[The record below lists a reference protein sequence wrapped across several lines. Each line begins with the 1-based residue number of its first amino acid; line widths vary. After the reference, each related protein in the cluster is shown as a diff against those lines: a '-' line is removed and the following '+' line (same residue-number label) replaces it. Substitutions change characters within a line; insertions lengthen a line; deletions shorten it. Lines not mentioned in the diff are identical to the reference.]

1 MNDDLLLWQDY
12 DRKNVDLPEE
22 VPGLERFNEN
32 RFVRQYTVLRY
43 AHLSSR
49 IITLDKSF
57 QLPFNSIL
65 HVLDDVN
72 NTDENHSDVPDVKN
86 NELITRES
94 SRKYIYHIKS
104 IKTDGPIEIN
114 DKFIFRIPGLP
125 TKLMAFRNE
134 YGSKFRYINDV
145 SQMPKTKEPLLIVN
159 HNPLFRVRLYGRM
172 RFYRKIQIV
181 LSSILN
187 TCAELS
193 SLNKHQFIMIPWG
206 TEVYPRTEFIKSRK
220 ELSFTSIKHPNSF
233 HYLFM
238 MHLMNYMWEQATTS
252 IFDKLSDE
260 VLNQITLVLQSKDKY
275 IFMNLGT
282 IKSFNENNRA
292 YIKFSNQL
300 NLLSVLGR
308 DNPEAAAEYLESI
321 QESEETSNFTDI
333 TVLPNIK
340 GSPDKSISDD
350 EHAEAIIEKLDVEIP
365 NKVTKKVTPVSIEV
379 PAKSVA
385 EIELSKG
392 DTKVEI
398 KKLRGQAN
406 ISKIEEFSTVDNYA
420 KEWIKTL
427 DTEADANI
435 DKHEALTPA
444 SKNYF
449 KKLARKYKTCTID
462 GESILDLMSIEDMAL
477 TDSNID
483 LKKVGFLPD
492 TSAAAST
499 LASFEKDYM
508 KKSYKKHLASVLTSF
523 QKNGLFL
530 TNVRQEKV
538 IDTLHNYTVY
548 SAQYEDLNST
558 KSTIKFVLPNVNSED
573 RFITDGKSSVL
584 KKQRCP
590 LPIVKISPTTVS
602 LSSNYNKTRV
612 IRNTN
617 KAYHFIDYI
626 SSFIDNKAK
635 STAKV
640 VYGSLHLNEPISYEY
655 TELASK
661 FKHIDLFNK
670 VKYHLTFDYFNR
682 FKEFDKDE
690 KLFIKLEATYGTYF
704 GYTDTDYLFIDTD
717 NTVYAYKKTGGEDV
731 SFEYS
736 SIVDILKLSLIPGA
750 SVKKNFSEFVTCQ
763 ILNGNLPVIFIL
775 AYRYGLRST
784 LDYLGIPYTIVAN
797 DSREIVGEAIPGTE
811 NYVDS
816 MPGANPY
823 GLGWIPNPTK
833 EGGEVANPTDIH
845 DETDVVIDSDTRGSK
860 YILPQDENATA
871 DDKISDVK
879 IYVSPHENR
888 FFIEAITVSVK
899 LGMLRTVVRRVS
911 SFDGVIFHERDNKL
925 PVYLAKEIANVIR
938 CKSDKV
944 IQSQLIHISTGNLPR
959 EVKEAKE
966 MPIQSITT
974 KNVSQENFISGME
987 AIKDA
992 KYKKKTNDIVIK
1004 FADRTLHINRY
1015 PLALSLIVAGL
1026 TKYDLTPYKLAD
1038 MEDKDVYFR
1047 ILVEAGDKPNLLKG
1061 IDSMF
1066 DLFVD
1071 PITYQVLKSMHEPTT
1086 LRDLLIRAT
1095 VLLTTTDHKEP
1106 SSAANHRV
1114 RGYEQ
1119 FPAILYNEMA
1129 RQFAAYQT
1137 KKHQKGNVYSINP
1150 QAIYLRVIQNESTM
1164 PGEAANPLE
1173 DIKIASNLTYSGIGG
1188 RDGESFVKSDR
1199 KMSADDVGIISE
1211 ATADSGKVGMNA
1223 MLSFNPRITNT
1234 QGLITPCTQEDLKDM
1249 QPSECLSIH
1258 SLVMPFAVSDD
1269 AKRMNFISIQGSHT
1283 IPTEHMDVY
1292 RVRTGYER
1300 VVAHRVTKS
1309 FAGMAQGKGKVTRI
1323 DNNAKLVEVTY
1334 TDGKVDLFKFG
1345 DQIVEAESIGIMQHI
1360 EVAVQVG
1367 QPVEKGD
1374 VITYN
1379 SNFFK
1384 QDPVTKQLDM
1394 SIGVTANVAFI
1405 ECDMTNEDSFQIS
1418 KECAEKMAI
1427 APVNSRDVVLS
1438 TKALIHSAVDIGEE
1452 VTPSSPLMIFE
1463 NEALTDTPAD
1473 EDPEV
1478 LALLSD
1484 VNRSTPK
1491 AKHSG
1496 KVVRIDAYFGCPID
1510 QMSPTV
1516 AKLVRKCISSKVQTY
1531 KLAKETGNESEFQP
1545 VTPIQPGNK
1554 FHGVMFDEDTLLL
1567 VYHIQERIPHGV
1579 GDKLVVANQLKCTC
1593 ASVFENRPVSESGVP
1608 IDLIFSQK
1616 AQNNRICVSPIQMGI
1631 ISRIMEQTEK
1641 DVVAEYFS

>member
-1 MNDDLLLWQDY
+1 MNDDLLLWQDF

-32 RFVRQYTVLRY
+32 RFNRQYTVLRY

-65 HVLDDVN
+65 HVLDDVS

-104 IKTDGPIEIN
+104 INTEGPIEIN

-134 YGSKFRYINDV
+134 HGSKFRYINDV

-187 TCAELS
+187 TCTELS

-220 ELSFTSIKHPNSF
+220 ELSFTSIKHPDSF
-233 HYLFM
+233 HYLIM
-238 MHLMNYMWEQATTS
+238 MHLMNYMWDQATTS
-252 IFDKLSDE
+252 IFDKLSDN

-321 QESEETSNFTDI
+321 KESEETSNFTDI
-333 TVLPNIK
+333 SVLPNIK

-350 EHAEAIIEKLDVEIP
+350 EHAESIIEKLDVAIP
-365 NKVTKKVTPVSIEV
+365 NKVTKKITPVSIEV

-392 DTKVEI
+392 DTKVAI
-398 KKLRGQAN
+398 KKLHGQAN

-435 DKHEALTPA
+435 DKNEALTPA

-477 TDSNID
+477 TDSTLD
-483 LKKVGFLPD
+483 SKKIGFLPD
-492 TSAAAST
+492 TSATSST

-530 TNVRQEKV
+530 TNVKQEKV

-635 STAKV
+635 TTAKV

-775 AYRYGLRST
+775 AYRYGLRNT

-797 DSREIVGEAIPGTE
+797 DSREIVGEAMPGTE
-811 NYVDS
+811 SYIDS

-833 EGGEVANPTDIH
+833 EGGVVSNPTDIH

-871 DDKISDVK
+871 DDKINDVK

-888 FFIEAITVSVK
+888 FVIEAVTVSVK

-925 PVYLAKEIANVIR
+925 PVYLAKELANTIR

-1026 TKYDLTPYKLAD
+1026 TKYDLTPYRLAD

-1066 DLFVD
+1066 DLFID

-1086 LRDLLIRAT
+1086 FRDLLIRAT

-1258 SLVMPFAVSDD
+1258 SLVMPFATSDD
-1269 AKRMNFISIQGSHT
+1269 SKRLNFISIQGSHT

-1309 FAGMAQGKGKVTRI
+1309 FAGIAQGKGKVTRI
-1323 DNNAKLVEVTY
+1323 DENAKLVEVTY

-1345 DQIVEAESIGIMQHI
+1345 DQIVEAESIGIMQRI

-1379 SNFFK
+1379 SSFFK
-1384 QDPVTKQLDM
+1384 QDPVTKQLDL

-1427 APVNSRDVVLS
+1427 APVNSRDIVLS
-1438 TKALIHSAVDIGEE
+1438 TKALIHSSVDIGEE

-1473 EDPEV
+1473 EDPEI

-1641 DVVAEYFS
+1641 DVVAEYFG

>member
-1 MNDDLLLWQDY
+1 MNDDLLLWQDF

-104 IKTDGPIEIN
+104 INTDGPIEIN

-134 YGSKFRYINDV
+134 HGSKFRYINDI

-187 TCAELS
+187 TCAGLS

-220 ELSFTSIKHPNSF
+220 ELSFTSIKHPDSF
-233 HYLFM
+233 HYLIM
-238 MHLMNYMWEQATTS
+238 MHLMNYMWDQATTS
-252 IFDKLSDE
+252 IFDKLSSD

-308 DNPEAAAEYLESI
+308 DNPEAATEYLESI
-321 QESEETSNFTDI
+321 KESEETSNFTDI
-333 TVLPNIK
+333 SVLPNIK

-350 EHAEAIIEKLDVEIP
+350 EHAESIIEKLDVAIP

-379 PAKSVA
+379 PAESVA

-392 DTKVEI
+392 DTKVAI
-398 KKLRGQAN
+398 KKLHGQAN
-406 ISKIEEFSTVDNYA
+406 VSKIEEFSTVDNYA

-435 DKHEALTPA
+435 DKNEALTPA

-477 TDSNID
+477 TDSTID
-483 LKKVGFLPD
+483 VKKIGFLPD
-492 TSAAAST
+492 TSAASST

-573 RFITDGKSSVL
+573 RFITDGKFSVL

-602 LSSNYNKTRV
+602 LCSNYNKTRV

-635 STAKV
+635 TTAKV

-682 FKEFDKDE
+682 FNEFDKDE

-736 SIVDILKLSLIPGA
+736 SIVDILKLSLLPGV
-750 SVKKNFSEFVTCQ
+750 SIKKNFSEFVTCQ

-775 AYRYGLRST
+775 AYRYGLRNT

-797 DSREIVGEAIPGTE
+797 DSREIVGEATPATE
-811 NYVDS
+811 SYIDS

-833 EGGEVANPTDIH
+833 EGGKVSNPTDIH

-871 DDKISDVK
+871 DDKITDVK

-888 FFIEAITVSVK
+888 FIIEAVTVSVK

-925 PVYLAKEIANVIR
+925 PVYLANSLANTIR

-992 KYKKKTNDIVIK
+992 KYKKKSNDIVIK

-1026 TKYDLTPYKLAD
+1026 NKYDLTPYRLAD

-1047 ILVEAGDKPNLLKG
+1047 ILAESGDKPNLLKG

-1066 DLFVD
+1066 DLFID

-1086 LRDLLIRAT
+1086 FRDLLIRAT

-1129 RQFAAYQT
+1129 RQFASYQT

-1188 RDGESFVKSDR
+1188 RDGESFVKTDR

-1223 MLSFNPRITNT
+1223 MLSFNPRIKNT
-1234 QGLITPCTQEDLKDM
+1234 QGLITPCTKEDLKDM

-1258 SLVMPFAVSDD
+1258 SLVMPFASSDD
-1269 AKRMNFISIQGSHT
+1269 SKRMNFISIQGSHT
-1283 IPTEHMDVY
+1283 IPTEHSDVY

-1300 VVAHRVTKS
+1300 VVAHRVTKT
-1309 FAGMAQGKGKVTRI
+1309 FAGIAQGKGKVTRI
-1323 DNNAKLVEVTY
+1323 DENAKLVEVTY

-1345 DQIVEAESIGIMQHI
+1345 DQIVEAESIGILQHI
-1360 EVAVQVG
+1360 NVAVQVG

-1379 SNFFK
+1379 TSFFK

-1641 DVVAEYFS
+1641 DVVAEYFG

>member
-1 MNDDLLLWQDY
+1 MNDDLLLWQDF

-104 IKTDGPIEIN
+104 INTDGPIEIN

-134 YGSKFRYINDV
+134 HGSKFRYINDV

-220 ELSFTSIKHPNSF
+220 ELSFTSIKHPDSF
-233 HYLFM
+233 HYLIM
-238 MHLMNYMWEQATTS
+238 MHLMNYMWDQATTS
-252 IFDKLSDE
+252 IFDKLSSD

-321 QESEETSNFTDI
+321 KESEETSNFTDI
-333 TVLPNIK
+333 SVLPNIK

-350 EHAEAIIEKLDVEIP
+350 EHAESIIEKLDVAIP

-392 DTKVEI
+392 DTKVAI
-398 KKLRGQAN
+398 KKLRSQAN
-406 ISKIEEFSTVDNYA
+406 VSKIEEFSTVDNYA

-435 DKHEALTPA
+435 DKNEALTPA

-477 TDSNID
+477 TDSTID
-483 LKKVGFLPD
+483 SKKIGFLPD
-492 TSAAAST
+492 TSATTST

-635 STAKV
+635 TTAKV

-682 FKEFDKDE
+682 FNEFDKDE

-736 SIVDILKLSLIPGA
+736 SIVDILKLSLLPGV

-775 AYRYGLRST
+775 AYRYGLRNT

-797 DSREIVGEAIPGTE
+797 DSREIVGEAIPSTE
-811 NYVDS
+811 SYIDS

-833 EGGEVANPTDIH
+833 EGGEVSNPTDIH
-845 DETDVVIDSDTRGSK
+845 DETDVIVDSDTRGSK

-871 DDKISDVK
+871 DDKITNVK
-879 IYVSPHENR
+879 IYVSPHGNR
-888 FFIEAITVSVK
+888 FIIEAVTVSVK

-925 PVYLAKEIANVIR
+925 PVYLANSLANTIR

-992 KYKKKTNDIVIK
+992 KYKKKSNDIVIK

-1026 TKYDLTPYKLAD
+1026 NKYDLTPYRLAD

-1047 ILVEAGDKPNLLKG
+1047 ILAESGDKPNLLKG

-1066 DLFVD
+1066 DLFID

-1086 LRDLLIRAT
+1086 FRDLLIRAT

-1188 RDGESFVKSDR
+1188 RDGESFVKTDR

-1234 QGLITPCTQEDLKDM
+1234 QGLITPCTPEDFAKI

-1258 SLVMPFAVSDD
+1258 SLVMPFATSDD
-1269 AKRMNFISIQGSHT
+1269 
-1283 IPTEHMDVY
+1283 
-1292 RVRTGYER
+1292 
-1300 VVAHRVTKS
+1300 
-1309 FAGMAQGKGKVTRI
+1309 
-1323 DNNAKLVEVTY
+1323 
-1334 TDGKVDLFKFG
+1334 
-1345 DQIVEAESIGIMQHI
+1345 
-1360 EVAVQVG
+1360 
-1367 QPVEKGD
+1367 
-1374 VITYN
+1374 
-1379 SNFFK
+1379 
-1384 QDPVTKQLDM
+1384 
-1394 SIGVTANVAFI
+1394 
-1405 ECDMTNEDSFQIS
+1405 
-1418 KECAEKMAI
+1418 
-1427 APVNSRDVVLS
+1427 
-1438 TKALIHSAVDIGEE
+1438 
-1452 VTPSSPLMIFE
+1452 
-1463 NEALTDTPAD
+1463 
-1473 EDPEV
+1473 
-1478 LALLSD
+1478 
-1484 VNRSTPK
+1484 
-1491 AKHSG
+1491 
-1496 KVVRIDAYFGCPID
+1496 
-1510 QMSPTV
+1510 
-1516 AKLVRKCISSKVQTY
+1516 
-1531 KLAKETGNESEFQP
+1531 
-1545 VTPIQPGNK
+1545 
-1554 FHGVMFDEDTLLL
+1554 
-1567 VYHIQERIPHGV
+1567 
-1579 GDKLVVANQLKCTC
+1579 
-1593 ASVFENRPVSESGVP
+1593 
-1608 IDLIFSQK
+1608 
-1616 AQNNRICVSPIQMGI
+1616 
-1631 ISRIMEQTEK
+1631 
-1641 DVVAEYFS
+1641 

>member
-1 MNDDLLLWQDY
+1 MNDDLLLWQDF
-12 DRKNVDLPEE
+12 DRKNIDLPEE

-32 RFVRQYTVLRY
+32 RFERQYTVLRY

-65 HVLDDVN
+65 HVLDDVK

-94 SRKYIYHIKS
+94 SRKYIYHIRS
-104 IKTDGPIEIN
+104 INTDGPIKIN
-114 DKFIFRIPGLP
+114 DKFIFRVPGLP

-220 ELSFTSIKHPNSF
+220 ELSFASIKHPESF

-238 MHLMNYMWEQATTS
+238 MHLMNYMWEDATTS
-252 IFDKLSDE
+252 IFDKLSSA

-321 QESEETSNFTDI
+321 KESEETSNFTDI
-333 TVLPNIK
+333 SVLPNIK

-350 EHAEAIIEKLDVEIP
+350 EHAESIIEKLDVEIP

-392 DTKVEI
+392 DAKVEI

-435 DKHEALTPA
+435 DKNEALTPA

-477 TDSNID
+477 TDSTID
-483 LKKVGFLPD
+483 PKTIGFLPD
-492 TSAAAST
+492 TSAAFST

-530 TNVRQEKV
+530 TNVKQEKV

-573 RFITDGKSSVL
+573 RFITDGKFSVL

-626 SSFIDNKAK
+626 SSFIDNKSK
-635 STAKV
+635 TTAKV

-682 FKEFDKDE
+682 FNEFDKDE

-731 SFEYS
+731 SFGYS
-736 SIVDILKLSLIPGA
+736 SIVDILKLSLIPGV

-797 DSREIVGEAIPGTE
+797 DSREIVGENVIEGTE
-811 NYVDS
+811 SYIDS
-816 MPGANPY
+816 MPGTNPY

-833 EGGEVANPTDIH
+833 EGGTVSNPTDIH

-871 DDKISDVK
+871 DDKITNVK

-888 FFIEAITVSVK
+888 FVIEAVTVSVK

-925 PVYLAKEIANVIR
+925 PVYLAKELANVIR

-992 KYKKKTNDIVIK
+992 KYKKKSNDIVIK

-1026 TKYDLTPYKLAD
+1026 TKYDLTPYNLAD

-1047 ILVEAGDKPNLLKG
+1047 ILVESGDKPNLLKG

-1066 DLFVD
+1066 DLFID

-1086 LRDLLIRAT
+1086 FRDLLIRAT

-1199 KMSADDVGIISE
+1199 KLSADDIGIISE

-1234 QGLITPCTQEDLKDM
+1234 QGLITPCTREDLKDM

-1258 SLVMPFAVSDD
+1258 SLIMPFATSDD
-1269 AKRMNFISIQGSHT
+1269 
-1283 IPTEHMDVY
+1283 
-1292 RVRTGYER
+1292 
-1300 VVAHRVTKS
+1300 
-1309 FAGMAQGKGKVTRI
+1309 
-1323 DNNAKLVEVTY
+1323 
-1334 TDGKVDLFKFG
+1334 
-1345 DQIVEAESIGIMQHI
+1345 
-1360 EVAVQVG
+1360 
-1367 QPVEKGD
+1367 
-1374 VITYN
+1374 
-1379 SNFFK
+1379 
-1384 QDPVTKQLDM
+1384 
-1394 SIGVTANVAFI
+1394 
-1405 ECDMTNEDSFQIS
+1405 
-1418 KECAEKMAI
+1418 
-1427 APVNSRDVVLS
+1427 
-1438 TKALIHSAVDIGEE
+1438 
-1452 VTPSSPLMIFE
+1452 
-1463 NEALTDTPAD
+1463 
-1473 EDPEV
+1473 
-1478 LALLSD
+1478 
-1484 VNRSTPK
+1484 
-1491 AKHSG
+1491 
-1496 KVVRIDAYFGCPID
+1496 
-1510 QMSPTV
+1510 
-1516 AKLVRKCISSKVQTY
+1516 
-1531 KLAKETGNESEFQP
+1531 
-1545 VTPIQPGNK
+1545 
-1554 FHGVMFDEDTLLL
+1554 
-1567 VYHIQERIPHGV
+1567 
-1579 GDKLVVANQLKCTC
+1579 
-1593 ASVFENRPVSESGVP
+1593 
-1608 IDLIFSQK
+1608 
-1616 AQNNRICVSPIQMGI
+1616 
-1631 ISRIMEQTEK
+1631 
-1641 DVVAEYFS
+1641 

>member
-1 MNDDLLLWQDY
+1 MNDDLLLWQDF
-12 DRKNVDLPEE
+12 DRKNIDLPEE

-104 IKTDGPIEIN
+104 VNTDGPIEIN

-134 YGSKFRYINDV
+134 HGSKFRYINDV

-193 SLNKHQFIMIPWG
+193 SLNKHQFILIPWG

-220 ELSFTSIKHPNSF
+220 ELSFTSIKHPDSF
-233 HYLFM
+233 HYLIM
-238 MHLMNYMWEQATTS
+238 MHLMNYMWDQATTS
-252 IFDKLSDE
+252 IFDKLSSD

-321 QESEETSNFTDI
+321 KESEETSNFTDI
-333 TVLPNIK
+333 SVLPNIK

-350 EHAEAIIEKLDVEIP
+350 EHAESIIEKLDVAIP

-392 DTKVEI
+392 DTKVAI

-406 ISKIEEFSTVDNYA
+406 VSKIEEFSTVDNYA

-435 DKHEALTPA
+435 DKNEALTPA

-477 TDSNID
+477 TDSTID
-483 LKKVGFLPD
+483 SKKIGFLPD
-492 TSAAAST
+492 TSAASST

-602 LSSNYNKTRV
+602 LCSNYNKTRV

-635 STAKV
+635 TTAKV

-682 FKEFDKDE
+682 FNEFDKDE

-736 SIVDILKLSLIPGA
+736 SIVDILKLSLIPGVL
-750 SVKKNFSEFVTCQ
+750 VKKNFSEFVTCQ

-775 AYRYGLRST
+775 AYRYGLRNT

-811 NYVDS
+811 SYIDS

-833 EGGEVANPTDIH
+833 EGGEVSNPTDIH
-845 DETDVVIDSDTRGSK
+845 DETDVIIDSDTRGSK

-871 DDKISDVK
+871 DDKITNVK

-888 FFIEAITVSVK
+888 FIIEAVTVSVK

-925 PVYLAKEIANVIR
+925 PVYLANSLANTIR

-992 KYKKKTNDIVIK
+992 KYKKKSNDIVIK

-1026 TKYDLTPYKLAD
+1026 NKYDLTPYKLAD

-1047 ILVEAGDKPNLLKG
+1047 ILAESGDKPNLLKG

-1066 DLFVD
+1066 DLFID

-1086 LRDLLIRAT
+1086 FRDLLIRAT

-1173 DIKIASNLTYSGIGG
+1173 DIKIASNLTYSGTGG

-1211 ATADSGKVGMNA
+1211 ATADSNKVGMNA

-1234 QGLITPCTQEDLKDM
+1234 QGLITPCTPEDFAKI

-1258 SLVMPFAVSDD
+1258 SLVMPFATSDD
-1269 AKRMNFISIQGSHT
+1269 SKRLNINE
-1283 IPTEHMDVY
+1283 PPE
-1292 RVRTGYER
+1292 
-1300 VVAHRVTKS
+1300 
-1309 FAGMAQGKGKVTRI
+1309 
-1323 DNNAKLVEVTY
+1323 
-1334 TDGKVDLFKFG
+1334 
-1345 DQIVEAESIGIMQHI
+1345 
-1360 EVAVQVG
+1360 
-1367 QPVEKGD
+1367 
-1374 VITYN
+1374 
-1379 SNFFK
+1379 SNFR
-1384 QDPVTKQLDM
+1384 
-1394 SIGVTANVAFI
+1394 
-1405 ECDMTNEDSFQIS
+1405 QIS
-1418 KECAEKMAI
+1418 
-1427 APVNSRDVVLS
+1427 L
-1438 TKALIHSAVDIGEE
+1438 
-1452 VTPSSPLMIFE
+1452 
-1463 NEALTDTPAD
+1463 
-1473 EDPEV
+1473 
-1478 LALLSD
+1478 
-1484 VNRSTPK
+1484 
-1491 AKHSG
+1491 
-1496 KVVRIDAYFGCPID
+1496 
-1510 QMSPTV
+1510 
-1516 AKLVRKCISSKVQTY
+1516 
-1531 KLAKETGNESEFQP
+1531 
-1545 VTPIQPGNK
+1545 
-1554 FHGVMFDEDTLLL
+1554 
-1567 VYHIQERIPHGV
+1567 
-1579 GDKLVVANQLKCTC
+1579 
-1593 ASVFENRPVSESGVP
+1593 
-1608 IDLIFSQK
+1608 
-1616 AQNNRICVSPIQMGI
+1616 
-1631 ISRIMEQTEK
+1631 
-1641 DVVAEYFS
+1641 

>member
-1 MNDDLLLWQDY
+1 MNDDLLLWQDF
-12 DRKNVDLPEE
+12 DRKNIDLPEE

-104 IKTDGPIEIN
+104 INTDGPIEIN

-134 YGSKFRYINDV
+134 YGSKFRYINDI

-187 TCAELS
+187 TCAGLS

-220 ELSFTSIKHPNSF
+220 ELSFTSIKHPDSF
-233 HYLFM
+233 HYLIM
-238 MHLMNYMWEQATTS
+238 MHLMNYMWDQATTS
-252 IFDKLSDE
+252 IFDKLSSD

-308 DNPEAAAEYLESI
+308 DNPEAATEYLESI
-321 QESEETSNFTDI
+321 KESEETSNFTDI
-333 TVLPNIK
+333 SVLPNIK

-350 EHAEAIIEKLDVEIP
+350 EHAESIIEKLDVAIP

-392 DTKVEI
+392 DTKVAI
-398 KKLRGQAN
+398 KKLHGQAN
-406 ISKIEEFSTVDNYA
+406 VSKIEEFSTVDNYA

-435 DKHEALTPA
+435 DKNEALTPA

-477 TDSNID
+477 TDSTVD

-492 TSAAAST
+492 TSAASST

-602 LSSNYNKTRV
+602 LCSNYNKTRV

-635 STAKV
+635 TTAKV

-682 FKEFDKDE
+682 FNEFDKDE

-736 SIVDILKLSLIPGA
+736 SIVDILKLSLLPGA
-750 SVKKNFSEFVTCQ
+750 SIKKNFSEFVTCQ

-775 AYRYGLRST
+775 AYRYGLRNT

-797 DSREIVGEAIPGTE
+797 DSREIVGEATPATE
-811 NYVDS
+811 SYIDS

-833 EGGEVANPTDIH
+833 EGGEVSNPTDIH
-845 DETDVVIDSDTRGSK
+845 DETDVIIDSDTRGSK

-871 DDKISDVK
+871 DDKITDVK

-888 FFIEAITVSVK
+888 FIIEAVTVSVK

-925 PVYLAKEIANVIR
+925 PVYLANSLANTIR

-992 KYKKKTNDIVIK
+992 KYKKKSNDIVIK

-1026 TKYDLTPYKLAD
+1026 NKYDLTPYRLAD

-1047 ILVEAGDKPNLLKG
+1047 ILAESGDKPNLLKG

-1066 DLFVD
+1066 DLFID

-1086 LRDLLIRAT
+1086 FRDLLIRAT

-1223 MLSFNPRITNT
+1223 MLSFNPRIKNT
-1234 QGLITPCTQEDLKDM
+1234 QGLITPCTKEDLKDM

-1258 SLVMPFAVSDD
+1258 TLVMPFASSDD
-1269 AKRMNFISIQGSHT
+1269 AKRMNFVSIQGSHT
-1283 IPTEHMDVY
+1283 IPTEHSDVY

-1300 VVAHRVTKS
+1300 VVAHRVTKT
-1309 FAGMAQGKGKVTRI
+1309 FAGIAQGKGKVTRI
-1323 DNNAKLVEVTY
+1323 DENAKLVEVTY

-1345 DQIVEAESIGIMQHI
+1345 DQIVEAESIGILQHI
-1360 EVAVQVG
+1360 NVAVQVG

-1379 SNFFK
+1379 TSFFK

-1641 DVVAEYFS
+1641 DVVAEYFG